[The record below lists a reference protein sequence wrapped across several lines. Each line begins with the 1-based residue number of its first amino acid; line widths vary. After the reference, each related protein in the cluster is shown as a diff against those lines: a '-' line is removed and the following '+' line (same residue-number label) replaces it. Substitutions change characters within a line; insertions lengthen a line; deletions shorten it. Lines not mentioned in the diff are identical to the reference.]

1 MKIWK
6 NNWIEQKKKSN
17 NKNNEIKRIS
27 FNNNIIMNNKI
38 RIIKNKNY
46 LTEF

>member
-6 NNWIEQKKKSN
+6 NNWIEQKKSI

-46 LTEF
+46 LSEF

>member
-6 NNWIEQKKKSN
+6 NNWIEQKKSN

-46 LTEF
+46 LSEF